1 VFDHLHHLERHPIH
15 LIREAYARLKPLAM
29 LWSLGKDSNTMLW
42 LTRKAFQGR
51 VPFSVILHR
60 QPLRGAIGARSRD
73 RHAACRRIR
82 LHRAVGRLRG
92 PTLRRLS
99 LALAACAILAGCAI
113 RPTTPELD
121 HVVPGGGYRWDPA
134 AVVPGNDPQTLFV
147 LTFSG
152 GGTRAAAFAFG
163 VLEEL
168 RRTPIAA
175 ASGAHTALDEVDL
188 VTGTSG
194 GSFTALAYAL
204 YGTTL
209 FDMYEEAFLKR
220 NVEGA
225 LLTRLFNP
233 VTWPKVLTQGFGRSE
248 LAEQYYD
255 EILFHGATY
264 ADLMRRTPVAIVGAT
279 DVTTGNRID
288 FSQGQFDFIC
298 GDLTRFPLS
307 RAAAASSAV
316 PVVLSPV
323 TLDNRGGT
331 CGYRPTPWMT
341 AALKSPQNLELGNR
355 AVIRLKNT
363 YLLQDSRDRPYIHLV
378 DGGLADNLA
387 LLSFV
392 EVLQLAMD
400 YPKARALLGLD
411 RLRRVAVI
419 IVNAAS
425 TPDFDYDKIPAG
437 PNALAMLAQSVSV
450 PMARYSTA
458 SIAALQDVITEWQLR
473 QQLDADARRLGQGDA
488 PGTELP
494 AIEFTV
500 VDVSFDAVTDPELR
514 KYLQNLPTS
523 FALSEEAVD
532 RLRASA
538 AQVLRDSP
546 AFRRFVGQLGQPR

>member
-1 VFDHLHHLERHPIH
+1 
-15 LIREAYARLKPLAM
+15 M
-29 LWSLGKDSNTMLW
+29 
-42 LTRKAFQGR
+42 
-51 VPFSVILHR
+51 
-60 QPLRGAIGARSRD
+60 
-73 RHAACRRIR
+73 
-82 LHRAVGRLRG
+82 
-92 PTLRRLS
+92 RRLT
-99 LALAACAILAGCAI
+99 LALVACACLAGCAI
-113 RPTTPELD
+113 RPITPALD
-121 HVVPGGGYRWDPA
+121 HVVPGGGYRWNPA
-134 AVVPGNDPQTLFV
+134 IEVPGNDPQTLLV

-175 ASGAHTALDEVDL
+175 STATRTALDEVDL

-225 LLTRLFNP
+225 LLERLFNP
-233 VTWPKVLTQGFGRSE
+233 LTWPKVLTQGFGRSE

-264 ADLMRRTPVAIVGAT
+264 ADLLRRLPIAIVGAT

-288 FSQGQFDFIC
+288 FSQGQFDLIC
-298 GDLTRFPLS
+298 GDLTRFSLA

-323 TLDNRGGT
+323 TLDNRGGN
-331 CGYRPTPWMT
+331 CGYRPAPWM
-341 AALKSPQNLELGNR
+341 ASALKAPESLELGNR
-355 AVIRLKNT
+355 ADIRLKNL
-363 YLLQDSRDRPYIHLV
+363 YMLQDSRQRPYIHLV

-400 YPKARALLGLD
+400 NPEARAKLGMD
-411 RLRRVAVI
+411 RLRRIAVI

-425 TPDFDYDKIPAG
+425 TPDFDYDKLPTG
-437 PNALAMLAQSVSV
+437 PNALAMLGQSVSV

-473 QQLDADARRLGQGDA
+473 QRLESDARRLGQGNV

-494 AIEFTV
+494 AIDFTV
-500 VDVSFDAVTDPELR
+500 VDVSFDAVTDPNLR

-538 AQVLRDSP
+538 AQVLRESP
-546 AFRRFVGQLGQPR
+546 AFRRFVGELGQPR

>member
-1 VFDHLHHLERHPIH
+1 
-15 LIREAYARLKPLAM
+15 M
-29 LWSLGKDSNTMLW
+29 
-42 LTRKAFQGR
+42 
-51 VPFSVILHR
+51 
-60 QPLRGAIGARSRD
+60 
-73 RHAACRRIR
+73 
-82 LHRAVGRLRG
+82 
-92 PTLRRLS
+92 
-99 LALAACAILAGCAI
+99 
-113 RPTTPELD
+113 
-121 HVVPGGGYRWDPA
+121 
-134 AVVPGNDPQTLFV
+134 VPGNDPQTLFV

-168 RRTPIAA
+168 RRTPI
-175 ASGAHTALDEVDL
+175 GAPTGTHTALDEVDL

-204 YGTTL
+204 YGSTL
-209 FDMYEEAFLKR
+209 FDMYQDAFLKR
-220 NVEGA
+220 NVQGA
-225 LLTRLFNP
+225 LLERLFNP
-233 VTWPKVLTQGFGRSE
+233 FTWPKVLTQGFGRSE

-298 GDLTRFPLS
+298 GDLTRVSLA

-323 TLDNRGGT
+323 TLDNRGGK
-331 CGYRPTPWMT
+331 CGYRPTPWMS
-341 AALKSPQNLELGNR
+341 AALKAPEGVELGNR
-355 AVIRLKNT
+355 ADIRLKNA
-363 YLLQDSRDRPYIHLV
+363 YMLQDSGERPYIHLV

-400 YPKARALLGLD
+400 NPDARAVLGVG
-411 RLRRVAVI
+411 RLRRVAVV

-425 TPDFDYDKIPAG
+425 APEFDYDKIPTG
-437 PNALAMLAQSVSV
+437 PNALAMLSQSVSV

-473 QQLDADARRLGQGDA
+473 QKLDADARRLGQGSA
-488 PGTELP
+488 PGSELP

-500 VDVSFDAVTDPELR
+500 VDVSFDAVADPEKR

-538 AQVLRDSP
+538 AKVLRDSP
-546 AFRRFVGQLGQPR
+546 AFRRFVGSLQPPR

>member
-1 VFDHLHHLERHPIH
+1 
-15 LIREAYARLKPLAM
+15 M
-29 LWSLGKDSNTMLW
+29 
-42 LTRKAFQGR
+42 
-51 VPFSVILHR
+51 
-60 QPLRGAIGARSRD
+60 
-73 RHAACRRIR
+73 
-82 LHRAVGRLRG
+82 
-92 PTLRRLS
+92 RRLT
-99 LALAACAILAGCAI
+99 LALVACAVLAGCAI

-121 HVVPGGGYRWDPA
+121 QVVPGSGYRWDPA

-175 ASGAHTALDEVDL
+175 SNGTHTALDEVDL

-204 YGTTL
+204 YGATL
-209 FDMYEEAFLKR
+209 FDMYEGAFLRR
-220 NVEGA
+220 NVQGA
-225 LLTRLFNP
+225 LLERLFNP
-233 VTWPKVLTQGFGRSE
+233 LTWPKVLTQGFGRSE
-248 LAEQYYD
+248 LAEQYSD

-264 ADLMRRTPVAIVGAT
+264 ADLLRRTPVVIVGAT

-316 PVVLSPV
+316 PVVFSPV
-323 TLDNRGGT
+323 TLDNRGGR

-341 AALKSPQNLELGNR
+341 AALKAPENLELGNR
-355 AVIRLKNT
+355 ADIRLRNAHM
-363 YLLQDSRDRPYIHLV
+363 LQDSRERPYIHLV

-392 EVLQLAMD
+392 EVLQLAMESPD
-400 YPKARALLGLD
+400 ARVAFDVG
-411 RLRRVAVI
+411 RLRRIAVV

-425 TPDFDYDKIPAG
+425 TPDFDYDKISTA

-458 SIAALQDVITEWQLR
+458 SIAALQDVITVWQLR
-473 QQLDADARRLGQGDA
+473 QKLDADARRLG
-488 PGTELP
+488 PGSAQVTELP
-494 AIEFTV
+494 AIDFTV
-500 VDVSFDAVTDPELR
+500 VDVSFDAVADPGLR
-514 KYLQNLPTS
+514 KYLQNLPTT
-523 FALSEEAVD
+523 FALSEEAVS
-532 RLRASA
+532 RLRASG

-546 AFRRFVGQLGQPR
+546 AFRRFVGELGQPR

>member
-1 VFDHLHHLERHPIH
+1 
-15 LIREAYARLKPLAM
+15 M
-29 LWSLGKDSNTMLW
+29 
-42 LTRKAFQGR
+42 
-51 VPFSVILHR
+51 
-60 QPLRGAIGARSRD
+60 
-73 RHAACRRIR
+73 
-82 LHRAVGRLRG
+82 
-92 PTLRRLS
+92 
-99 LALAACAILAGCAI
+99 
-113 RPTTPELD
+113 
-121 HVVPGGGYRWDPA
+121 
-134 AVVPGNDPQTLFV
+134 VPGNDPQTLFV

-168 RRTPIAA
+168 RRTPI
-175 ASGAHTALDEVDL
+175 GAPTGTHTALDEVDL

-204 YGTTL
+204 YGSTL
-209 FDMYEEAFLKR
+209 FDMYQDAFLKR
-220 NVEGA
+220 NVQGA
-225 LLTRLFNP
+225 LLERLFNP
-233 VTWPKVLTQGFGRSE
+233 FTWPKVLTQGFGRSE

-264 ADLMRRTPVAIVGAT
+264 EDLLRRMPVAIVGAT

-298 GDLTRFPLS
+298 GDLTRVSLA

-323 TLDNRGGT
+323 TLDNRGGK
-331 CGYRPTPWMT
+331 CGYRPTPWMS
-341 AALKSPQNLELGNR
+341 AALKAPEGVELGNR
-355 AVIRLKNT
+355 ADIRLKNA
-363 YLLQDSRDRPYIHLV
+363 YMLQDSGERPYIHLV

-400 YPKARALLGLD
+400 NPDARAVLGVG
-411 RLRRVAVI
+411 RLRRVAVV

-425 TPDFDYDKIPAG
+425 APEFDYDKIATG

-473 QQLDADARRLGQGDA
+473 QKLDADARRLGQGSA
-488 PGTELP
+488 PGSELP

-500 VDVSFDAVTDPELR
+500 VDVSFDAVADLEIR

-532 RLRASA
+532 RLRANA
-538 AQVLRDSP
+538 AKVLRDSP
-546 AFRRFVGQLGQPR
+546 AFRRFVGSLQPPR